1 MRQDLSGSMQN
12 AAELLTGCFDG
23 IKVIICYSQVLF
35 PKLSDMISLKK
46 RVYLK
51 MEPGWNYTS

>member
-23 IKVIICYSQVLF
+23 IKVIISYS
-35 PKLSDMISLKK
+35 
-46 RVYLK
+46 
-51 MEPGWNYTS
+51 